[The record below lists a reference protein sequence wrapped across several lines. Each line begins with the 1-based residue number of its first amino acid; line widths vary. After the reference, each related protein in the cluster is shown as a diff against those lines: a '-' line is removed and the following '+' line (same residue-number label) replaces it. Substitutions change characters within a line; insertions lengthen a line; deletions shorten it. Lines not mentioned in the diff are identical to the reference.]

1 MRRLPKPKLGPRL
14 RAALL
19 PVAPAVWCQVLLLL
33 RPPSGPQLVA
43 PAADAKLETSL
54 DVEAG
59 VETGKVGNPAAAAA
73 GEHLPEDAVLEGEG
87 SWTPKRLACCE

>member
-1 MRRLPKPKLGPRL
+1 
-14 RAALL
+14 
-19 PVAPAVWCQVLLLL
+19 
-33 RPPSGPQLVA
+33 VA